1 VRSLAAVVIE
11 VLLLASLTGNAQ
23 EAPAPAT
30 ASDGARGTLRGVV
43 LNRLGQPVAGAA
55 IVLAPVGARRGEIAA
70 QTDIRGEFKLAL
82 APGRYRARVARP
94 GFRSLSTDEISIVGG
109 RTRRLNLT
117 LVALP
122 SPEVLPLAP
131 PPAE

>member
-1 VRSLAAVVIE
+1 VRSLAVVAIE

-23 EAPAPAT
+23 EVTAPAT

-43 LNRLGQPVAGAA
+43 LDRLGQPLAGAV
-55 IVLAPVGARRGEIAA
+55 IVLAPVGARRGEIAV

-94 GFRSLSTDEISIVGG
+94 GFRLLSTDELSIESG
-109 RTRRLNLT
+109 RTRRVTLT

>member
-1 VRSLAAVVIE
+1 VRSLAVVVIE

-23 EAPAPAT
+23 GAPAPAT

-43 LNRLGQPVAGAA
+43 LDPLGQPLAGAA
-55 IVLAPVGARRGEIAA
+55 IVLAPIGAKSREIAV

-94 GFRSLSTDEISIVGG
+94 GFRSLSTDEISIVSG
-109 RTRRLNLT
+109 RTQRLTLT

-131 PPAE
+131 PPSE